1 MRKRRICFLIAIV
14 KYRRFSLTYKSK
26 FGPDI
31 PRHLNKVGLIF
42 IEKVS
47 DWQGK
52 LLFERKR
59 GPESEPN
66 HNHIL
71 FIDLFTAL
79 VNVKTIIYVCQKINI
94 YQSKSKKKKKK
105 SLDCF
110 IIFVMI

>member
-26 FGPDI
+26 LGPDI
-31 PRHLNKVGLIF
+31 PRHLNKIGLIF

-52 LLFERKR
+52 LLFERTR